1 MEGNMK
7 VSRVFAG
14 ALIILLGLA
23 LFLSNFD
30 VLSLDWH
37 FIFRLWPVLLVLAG
51 ISVMVSD
58 SKWKAAL
65 YAVTAVLVLVWI
77 FSVASVGWGN
87 FRGIFHDRDRAVKY
101 QDFSQDLEKNVTR
114 GSLSLNSGAGS
125 FFLAE
130 STNDFLE
137 AHTESN
143 IGEYSMNS
151 EKEGNTEKVELSFE
165 DNKDNHWRFGGTT
178 NKVNLKLNPKIEWNL
193 ELNVG
198 ACTTD
203 FDLSQFIVRNANIQA
218 GASSLKLKLG
228 DKSDSTSITIN
239 TGASNVS
246 IEVPQSCGC
255 EIRDDAKLSSKSFW
269 DFVSF
274 GDGVYKT
281 SNIASSKN
289 KIFIDLESGVSS
301 IKVKRY

>member
-1 MEGNMK
+1 MK
-7 VSRVFAG
+7 VSRIFAG

-87 FRGIFHDRDRAVKY
+87 FRGIFHNNDSAVKY
-101 QDFSQDLEKNVTR
+101 QDFSQDLEKDVRYGTL
-114 GSLSLNSGAGS
+114 SLSSGAGS
-125 FFLAE
+125 FLLSE
-130 STNDFLE
+130 PTDEFLE
-137 AHTESN
+137 AHSESN

-151 EKEGNTEKVELSFE
+151 EKEGNTEKVALSFE

-178 NKVNLKLNPKIEWNL
+178 NKVDFKLNPRIQWDLNV
-193 ELNVG
+193 NVG
-198 ACTTD
+198 AASTD
-203 FDLSQFIVRNANIQA
+203 FDLSSFVVRTVDVKA
-218 GASSLKLKLG
+218 GASSLKFKLG
-228 DKSDSTSITIN
+228 DKSDTTNVTIN
-239 TGASNVS
+239 TGASTVA
-246 IEVPQSCGC
+246 IYIPQSSGC
-255 EIRDDAKLSSKSFW
+255 QIRDGAKLSSKSFS
-269 DFVSF
+269 DFVKL
-274 GDGVYKT
+274 GDEIYKT
-281 SNIASSKN
+281 PNFESSKK
-289 KIFIDLESGVSS
+289 KIFVDLEAGVSS
-301 IKVKRY
+301 IKIKRY